1 MAQNQTM
8 ELKQE
13 LVKQAERPQNE
24 AKLTKNMS
32 IPDIVKALSP
42 ELKKAL
48 PSVITPERFTRI
60 ALSALNNTPE
70 LQQCTSMS
78 FIGAL
83 LNAAQLGLEVNTPL
97 GLAYL
102 IPYKNKGQ
110 IECQFQ
116 LGYKGMITLA
126 YRNPDI
132 QTIQAQTVYE
142 NDEFIFEYG
151 LNPKLIHRPAVT
163 DRGEP
168 VYFYALF
175 KTIKGGYGYS
185 CMSRQ
190 DMEEML
196 TLANAAASI
205 ITTRRGALR
214 VMPKEEEILE
224 LIRF

>member
-1 MAQNQTM
+1 
-8 ELKQE
+8 
-13 LVKQAERPQNE
+13 
-24 AKLTKNMS
+24 
-32 IPDIVKALSP
+32 
-42 ELKKAL
+42 
-48 PSVITPERFTRI
+48 
-60 ALSALNNTPE
+60 
-70 LQQCTSMS
+70 MS

-175 KTIKGGYGYS
+175 KTIKGG
-185 CMSRQ
+185 
-190 DMEEML
+190 
-196 TLANAAASI
+196 
-205 ITTRRGALR
+205 
-214 VMPKEEEILE
+214 
-224 LIRF
+224 